1 MWSADSIHSLTRR
14 GGMDAILLEGLF
26 GVPWSIVLLLAVVA
40 VGLLLIR
47 AAITL
52 VKVAIVVGIG
62 IAIYL
67 LVQFVL
73 KNFGA

>member
-1 MWSADSIHSLTRR
+1 MLANMLLAD
-14 GGMDAILLEGLF
+14 GLQLGSF
-26 GVPWSIVLLLAVVA
+26 TIPWSVLIFLAIVA

-52 VKVAIVVGIG
+52 VKVAIIVGIG
-62 IAIYL
+62 VAVYL

-73 KNFGA
+73 HNFG

>member
-1 MWSADSIHSLTRR
+1 
-14 GGMDAILLEGLF
+14 MDAASLLMSGGLY
-26 GVPWSIVLLLAVVA
+26 GVPWSIVLLIVIVA

-52 VKVAIVVGIG
+52 VKVAIIVAIGVG
-62 IAIYL
+62 IYL

-73 KNFGA
+73 HNFG

>member
-1 MWSADSIHSLTRR
+1 
-14 GGMDAILLEGLF
+14 MDAILLEGLF